1 MIQWEYDASKYNPDA
16 FKLIPPG
23 KYRVRIEDAEEQISK
38 TGKPMIR
45 LTLKVNGYN
54 STIWTWIVFDNSSE
68 EASDRTNDRVGRIF
82 DSFNI
87 PAGNFN
93 LEVWKGKA
101 GAAEI
106 KNEPDDKGEQRAKVK
121 YFIPHKNQDELPAW
135 SGTTHQT
142 ATQMNPEMVDFDN
155 DGLAPF

>member
-1 MIQWEYDASKYNPDA
+1 MIHWEYDATKYNPDA

-23 KYRVRIEDAEEQISK
+23 KYRVRIENAEEQTTK
-38 TGKPMIR
+38 TGKQMIK
-45 LTLKVNGYN
+45 LTLKVSGYN
-54 STIWTWIVFDNSSE
+54 STIWHWLVFDDSSE
-68 EASDRTNDRVGRIF
+68 EAKDRTNDRMGRVF

-106 KNEPDDKGEQRAKVK
+106 KHEEDDKKEIRAKVK
-121 YFIPHKNQDELPAW
+121 YFIPRKNQDGLPAW
-135 SGTTHQT
+135 KDATTQISSNI
-142 ATQMNPEMVDFDN
+142 NPEMVDFD
-155 DGLAPF
+155 DGLCPY